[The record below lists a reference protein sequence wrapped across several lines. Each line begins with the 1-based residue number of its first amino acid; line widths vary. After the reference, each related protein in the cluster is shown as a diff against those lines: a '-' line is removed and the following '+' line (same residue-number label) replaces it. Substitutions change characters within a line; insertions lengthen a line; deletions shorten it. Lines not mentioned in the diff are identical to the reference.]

1 MNLFLLIIGLIFLI
15 LGAELII
22 RGSVSFGKKLN
33 VSLFAIGV
41 VIVAGGTSLPE
52 LASSINAVVSN
63 HADLAVGAV
72 VGSNIANLIL
82 VMAATSFLVPIDNIN
97 QNQINQAWINI
108 FLAIVLII
116 MNLFILPFNFLF
128 GILSIVFL
136 FCIMFLQVK
145 QGTLDVSEVEEK
157 GDYSLFLS
165 ITFIVIGI
173 ILFVV
178 GALVTNNK
186 NSLYFCKHCKLAF
199 TDLADLY
206 NHSVKEHDDDDVEG
220 IQEEAEYEAEE
231 EVEEAE
237 YEAEEEVEKLKTR
250 NPYIAKGVIIGLVF
264 VILFIPFF
272 VVVSD
277 FVYNIYIMQNDKMS
291 PLIEKN
297 DWVSMSDTPI
307 SEINSND
314 IIFYQGSDTLL
325 LHQVVGRETYVYDSS
340 GSVDYVLT
348 VKNTVSS
355 DKTKVTEE
363 QYLGKMDFVIG
374 NGDEF
379 GKTMYVLVRIIF
391 NPVMIIPWLIIGMTV
406 PLFVMRRRATI
417 NV

>member
-1 MNLFLLIIGLIFLI
+1 MNLFLLIIGLILLI

-136 FCIMFLQVK
+136 FFIMFLQVK

-173 ILFVV
+173 ILLIYGSDLFVESAINIASQLNIPAAIIGVSLVAFGTSLPELVV
-178 GALVTNNK
+178 GILSALRRKVDFALGNILGSNIYNVLGVLGISSFFGKFSIPDVIDNIDLLFMLFVALMILGFMVALKRLGRTYG
-186 NSLYFCKHCKLAF
+186 SIGLILYFG
-199 TDLADLY
+199 Y
-206 NHSVKEHDDDDVEG
+206 
-220 IQEEAEYEAEE
+220 
-231 EVEEAE
+231 
-237 YEAEEEVEKLKTR
+237 
-250 NPYIAKGVIIGLVF
+250 
-264 VILFIPFF
+264 
-272 VVVSD
+272 
-277 FVYNIYIMQNDKMS
+277 
-291 PLIEKN
+291 
-297 DWVSMSDTPI
+297 
-307 SEINSND
+307 
-314 IIFYQGSDTLL
+314 IFYI
-325 LHQVVGRETYVYDSS
+325 Y
-340 GSVDYVLT
+340 
-348 VKNTVSS
+348 N
-355 DKTKVTEE
+355 
-363 QYLGKMDFVIG
+363 
-374 NGDEF
+374 
-379 GKTMYVLVRIIF
+379 
-391 NPVMIIPWLIIGMTV
+391 
-406 PLFVMRRRATI
+406 
-417 NV
+417 